1 MRHTRLQ
8 MANTKKPAK
17 ARKTETLTF
26 DDVQEIGLG
35 LPGVEPGATFGWPCL
50 KVNGKLFMWMPVK
63 KDVEPGTLALRID
76 FDQRA
81 ALLEEAPDTYYL
93 TDHYVNYPAVLV
105 RLNRLDRNS
114 LQDLVRTSHRF
125 VATKV
130 IPKLKKKS

>member
-1 MRHTRLQ
+1 
-8 MANTKKPAK
+8 MANTKKSTK

-26 DDVQEIGLG
+26 DAVREIALE
-35 LPGVEPGATFGWPCL
+35 LPGVELGATHGWPCL
-50 KVNGKLFMWMPVK
+50 KVNGKLFAWMPVK

-125 VATKV
+125 VTSKV
-130 IPKLKKKS
+130 TRKSQKKF